1 MSNNK
6 LQAVTREEKI
16 LKAMA
21 TNSSVEDLKATTRKE
36 KILKEMAKNGVGGGG
51 VSQSTGIGEGSIYY
65 KHLNTNLV
73 TDFLTDEISK
83 KYKKLID
90 IEWESGTLSGAD
102 GSLKPSD
109 EKVRT
114 KKFKVQG
121 GLYLRTDLPLSS
133 QAIIDVFE
141 YDENDRFIKNI
152 GAQCVHGELTMFFDF
167 NESHYYR
174 IASRTLNV
182 SSFRFYTNKIKD
194 DEIELSVGTI
204 NDAGKPS
211 KVGTHFVTNLFSSSN
226 FLKIKSD
233 YKMNITLF
241 KYDSNDTFIDKQSN
255 SSQEIIF
262 ALNSDYKYRVLIL
275 SSNNIT
281 IDKID
286 IKLIESSDGGYWTGR
301 LWTAYGD
308 SITEQ
313 YKWEPLVTKELGLRC
328 INKGSG
334 GTYVADASYESPTKY
349 SFSADERI
357 NTIDVNSE
365 LVTIM
370 GGTNDWGMKELGDL
384 SYPFDT
390 TKFKGALAET
400 VRKMQIR
407 CPNAVI
413 VVMSNVGGR
422 GTGTGAEGTVPL
434 TDSRG
439 LTPFD
444 FAKASEEVARF
455 MGVYFIDVW
464 SCGINCFN
472 RTKYIADAVHPNDE
486 GGKLIA
492 RKVIEGLKNI
502 KY

>member
-1 MSNNK
+1 MSVNIYDK
-6 LQAVTREEKI
+6 VTGELI
-16 LKAMA
+16 QIAGNA
-21 TNSSVEDLKATTRKE
+21 
-36 KILKEMAKNGVGGGG
+36 NGVIDDANVSNTTTYSSQKIVEEIAKSGGG
-51 VSQSTGIGEGSIYY
+51 VSQPTEIREGSIYY
-65 KHLNTNLV
+65 KHLNPNLV
-73 TDFLTDEISK
+73 TDFLTDEISR

-90 IEWESGTLSGAD
+90 IEWESGTLSGSD
-102 GSLKPSD
+102 GSLKPSE

-121 GLYLRTDLPLSS
+121 GLYLKTDLPLSS
-133 QAIIDVFE
+133 QAIIDIFE
-141 YDENDRFIKNI
+141 YDENDIFIKNI

-167 NESHYYR
+167 NELHYYR
-174 IASRTLNV
+174 IVSRTLDV
-182 SSFRFYTNKIKD
+182 SSFKFYTNKIKD

-204 NDAGKPS
+204 NNTGNLS
-211 KVGTHFVTNLFSSSN
+211 KVGVHFVTNLFSSSN

-241 KYDSNDTFIDKQSN
+241 KYGSDNSFIDKQTN
-255 SSQEIIF
+255 TAQETIF
-262 ALNSDYKYRVLIL
+262 PLSADYKYRVLIL
-275 SSNNIT
+275 SNNNIT

-334 GTYVADASYESPTKY
+334 GTYVADATYESPTKF

-357 NTIDVNSE
+357 NTIDENSE

-384 SYPFDT
+384 TYPFDT

-422 GTGTGAEGTVPL
+422 GSTGVEGTVPL

-444 FAKASEEVARF
+444 FAKAAEEVARF

>member
-1 MSNNK
+1 MSNE

-65 KHLNTNLV
+65 KHLNPNLV

-90 IEWESGTLSGAD
+90 IEWESGTISGAD

-109 EKVRT
+109 TKVRT

-121 GLYLRTDLPLSS
+121 GLYLRTNLPLSS
-133 QAIIDVFE
+133 QTFIDVFE
-141 YDENDRFIKNI
+141 YDEDDRFIKNI
-152 GAQCVHGELTMFFDF
+152 GAQCVHGELAIFLDF
-167 NESHYYR
+167 NESCYYR
-174 IASRTLNV
+174 IVSRSLDV
-182 SSFRFYTNKIKD
+182 SSFKFYTNKIED

-211 KVGTHFVTNLFSSSN
+211 KVGAHFVSNLFSGSN

-233 YKMNITLF
+233 YTANITLF
-241 KYDSNDTFIDKQSN
+241 KYDSDDSFIDKQST
-255 SSQEIIF
+255 SAKETIF
-262 ALNSDYKYRVLIL
+262 ALSNDYKYRVLIL
-275 SSNNIT
+275 SNNNIT
-281 IDKID
+281 VSKID
-286 IKLIESSDGGYWTGR
+286 IKLIEASDGGYWTGR

-313 YKWEPLVTKELGLRC
+313 NKWEPLVTKELGLRC

-334 GTYVADASYESPTKY
+334 GTYVADATYESATKY

-357 NTIDVNSE
+357 NTIDENSE

-400 VRKMQIR
+400 IRKMQIR

-444 FAKASEEVARF
+444 FAKAAEEVARF

-472 RTKYIADAVHPNDE
+472 RTRYIADAVHPNDE